1 MGYEIDFLAV
11 GEKKSGDAI
20 CIRWGN
26 LHGSR
31 DEQKVVVIDAGYAST
46 GEQVIEHIENT
57 TAQKLLTCL
66 SPHTPM
72 VTTSVDLH
80 LF

>member
-46 GEQVIEHIENT
+46 GEQVIEHIE
-57 TAQKLLTCL
+57 K
-66 SPHTPM
+66 
-72 VTTSVDLH
+72 
-80 LF
+80 